1 RQMRDEQSLRHRS
14 RAEFLELRRTAREE
28 TRSSRAKPAVA
39 APAEADQRAAAPKP
53 KAAPA
58 EQVAEDGS
66 IPDKK
71 SLETAAK
78 TRSISDTTMEKLIYV
93 DTRVVREMEEAKRAV
108 IASIDTSQVASLQD
122 RVRAAAETKAGAT
135 GLVPAEEGGTGA
147 DLLAEPELSLAEF
160 NHVIFA
166 NTLAC
171 RVDAA
176 TQTLELM
183 REAGIK
189 PDQTTFANLTIVH
202 AKAGDLDTAV
212 SMFKQLESEGLA
224 PTVYS
229 YGTLIRAYTEFDRVD
244 DAFRVYELMKERE
257 VWPNLP
263 VYNSLIVSCLK
274 IGDFKRAWGVFE
286 HLRYTIARPDEVS
299 FSIMIHACAKQ
310 GEVEKAMNLFEEMVT
325 NGLALSDV
333 TFNSVIHACA
343 KRTDYF
349 DECFRL
355 LEMME

>member
-1 RQMRDEQSLRHRS
+1 MSPGQRQLRDEQSLRHRS
-14 RAEFLELRRTAREE
+14 RAEFLELRKAAREA
-28 TRSSRAKPAVA
+28 TRSKRTEPEAT
-39 APAEADQRAAAPKP
+39 APAAAKRLATPKGREEAAAEHG
-53 KAAPA
+53 AD
-58 EQVAEDGS
+58 DGS
-66 IPDKK
+66 LPDKK
-71 SLETAAK
+71 DVENAVK

-93 DTRVVREMEEAKRAV
+93 DTRVVREMEAAKRAV

-135 GLVPAEEGGTGA
+135 DVVCTDEDGVGA
-147 DLLAEPELSLAEF
+147 DLAAEPELSLAEF

-171 RVDAA
+171 RVDGAMQA
-176 TQTLELM
+176 FELM

-212 SMFKQLESEGLA
+212 SMFKRLESEGLA

-244 DAFRVYELMKERE
+244 DAFRAYEMMKARE
-257 VWPNLP
+257 VWPNPP

-286 HLRYTIARPDEVS
+286 HLRYTIANPDEVS

-310 GEVEKAMNLFEEMVT
+310 GEVEKAMNLFEEMISR
-325 NGLALSDV
+325 GLALSDV
-333 TFNSVIHACA
+333 T
-343 KRTDYF
+343 
-349 DECFRL
+349 
-355 LEMME
+355 